1 MSTTCPF
8 CQKKSNPCPF
18 CERPGLPILP
28 LRYAV
33 ARADRGG
40 APALSAPF
48 GAGVNDIVLPAKM
61 AHYTTRLLRSGYLYA
76 YDEKRRKWYAY
87 VVTEESYLYDFVP
100 GKTPPDVAKLK
111 FQCHRQGDALLARCI
126 KIEDAD
132 KAGIV
137 WVGFSDTPWTP
148 AVLKKHDGDD
158 GRAYRAA
165 HMRKIDIA
173 AWLGGSNKQ
182 PHTAPMDELTSRVAE
197 FAAAVV
203 GQQPRRTTLLGVL
216 DKMYDNT
223 MRYTRALF
231 EVPAFDFSPHKFVD
245 ASAQAEEFLAEAAK
259 ACAIHKPALL
269 GLDDATGIAMELN
282 QLAQHRA
289 AEWMEEPER
298 KWKFQT
304 ATTIESIKAAVGNG
318 AVKQESADRKHHA
331 EAEHAVL
338 SMMMPT
344 ITRQITRPG
353 WQDRV
358 GIISPAEQLE
368 INKHAWEKYQKCYDD
383 HARLNY
389 IETYK
394 RDLKA
399 FDAATIKPLD
409 AAYVKWLEST
419 PFKRA
424 FTRNFDPANID
435 SGLNFVLTMYACI
448 HGATGRNAAM
458 AYFTKALESD
468 PTHAD
473 HVIVRALV
481 FGQDALARKW
491 AEAAAG
497 NAKGDMPWL
506 DIGSKV
512 YDALKDTFVKGST
525 GKLEGAA
532 SNVSKCLYQL
542 GGPIISRLGDLV
554 DGGLVWAAAK
564 LPEKRMLGLMQAVLT
579 VQHPGMVIGALHFE
593 GSRTQTAHAL
603 ATALAEMS
611 GGRASLLQSGA
622 RRVVDV
628 ADRDLVSGRAL
639 LVMQENELDALK
651 KLSGRTS
658 ASVRAEAV
666 AAAVSVENF
675 ELEYASCVRRV
686 GNAEVKGG
694 VIGALFAALGARTAF
709 KDLAK
714 AEATGT
720 DVRAKL
726 WNVRGGMSSLAGGM
740 ADVGGSISKSF
751 AWGAAKPPLLGEIEA
766 MGTWTKALTGVAKL
780 LGAVGGV
787 IAGVLE
793 FMDGIEEA
801 KINLGL
807 GLSMMALGFM
817 EAFAAVL
824 ILFLDAT
831 GVGLILGL
839 IIAAAIWL
847 LSLFKEDDLQKWLE
861 KCKFGHH
868 PGFSNFTA
876 QNKALEALAQG

>member
-8 CQKKSNPCPF
+8 CQKKSDPCPF

-33 ARADRGG
+33 VRADRGS

-48 GAGVNDIVLPAKM
+48 GAGISSISLPTKV
-61 AHYTTRLLRSGYLYA
+61 AHYTTRLLRPGYLYA
-76 YDEKRRKWYAY
+76 YDENRRKWYAY

-100 GKTPPDVAKLK
+100 GKTPPDVAKLR
-111 FQCHRQGDALLARCI
+111 FQCQRQGDALLARCI

-132 KAGIV
+132 KAGVV

-148 AVLKKHDGDD
+148 AVLRKHDGDD
-158 GRAYRAA
+158 GRSYRAA
-165 HMRKIDIA
+165 HMRKIDVA
-173 AWLGGSNKQ
+173 AWLGGGKQ
-182 PHTAPMDELTSRVAE
+182 THAAPMGELTSRVAE
-197 FAAAVV
+197 FAAAA
-203 GQQPRRTTLLGVL
+203 GEQPRSTTLFGVIG
-216 DKMYDNT
+216 KMYDT
-223 MRYTRALF
+223 TARYTRALL

-245 ASAQAEEFLAEAAK
+245 ASAQVAEFLAEANA

-269 GLDDATGIAMELN
+269 ALDDATGITMELN

-289 AEWMEEPER
+289 VEWTEEPER

-338 SMMMPT
+338 SLMMPT

-358 GIISPAEQLE
+358 GVISPAEQLE
-368 INKHAWEKYQKCYDD
+368 INKHAWEKYQTCYDD
-383 HARLNY
+383 PGRQNY
-389 IETYK
+389 IQAYK
-394 RDLKA
+394 SELKA
-399 FDAATIKPLD
+399 FDEATIQPLD

-419 PFKRA
+419 SFKRA
-424 FTRNFDPANID
+424 FTHNFDPANID
-435 SGLNFVLTMYACI
+435 SGLNFLLTMYACI
-448 HGATGRNAAM
+448 HGAAGRNAAM

-473 HVIVRALV
+473 HVVVRALV
-481 FGQDALARKW
+481 FGQDTLAEKW
-491 AEAAAG
+491 EQVAAKQAE
-497 NAKGDMPWL
+497 GDMPWL

-512 YDALKDTFVKGST
+512 YDALKDTFVKGSA

-532 SNVSKCLYQL
+532 SNLSKYLYQL

-579 VQHPGMVIGALHFE
+579 VQHPGMVIGGFQFE
-593 GSRTQTAHAL
+593 GSRMQMAHAL
-603 ATALAEMS
+603 ATSLAEMS

-622 RRVVDV
+622 RRVVDE

-639 LVMQENELDALK
+639 LVMQENDLDALK
-651 KLSGRTS
+651 KLSGNTG
-658 ASVRAEAV
+658 ASKRAGIV

-780 LGAVGGV
+780 LGAAGGV

-793 FMDGIEEA
+793 VADGIEEW
-801 KINLGL
+801 KINTGLAVTMVVLGVFEIVAA
-807 GLSMMALGFM
+807 ALM
-817 EAFAAVL
+817 
-824 ILFLDAT
+824 LFLDAS

-839 IIAAAIWL
+839 LIAAAIWL
-847 LSLFKEDDLQKWLE
+847 VSLFKEDDLQKWLE
-861 KCKFGHH
+861 QCKFGHH
-868 PGFSNFTA
+868 PGFPNLASQT
-876 QNKALEALAQG
+876 KALEALAQG